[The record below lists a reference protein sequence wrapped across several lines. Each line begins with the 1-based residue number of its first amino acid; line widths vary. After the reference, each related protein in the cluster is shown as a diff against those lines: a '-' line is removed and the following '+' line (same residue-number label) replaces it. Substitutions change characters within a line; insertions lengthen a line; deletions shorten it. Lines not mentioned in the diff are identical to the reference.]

1 MNRLCDV
8 VLLMA
13 GIALLLAAERPK
25 PVAAAEDQTKAP
37 IASAAASQNEEDANA
52 WMLAKLSG
60 SQNILASLTRGDIQ
74 AVVTDARRMQVM
86 TYLEQW
92 LTASEIEEL
101 SEYRGQLNAFE
112 FSTKELAR
120 HAEDGNVNGALDA
133 YVDMTRTCVKCH
145 ELIRDVPAASK

>member
-1 MNRLCDV
+1 MNRLWTAV
-8 VLLMA
+8 FVIA
-13 GIALLLAAERPK
+13 GLGLLLLAK
-25 PVAAAEDQTKAP
+25 DQNPVEAGDPANAPNATTAAP
-37 IASAAASQNEEDANA
+37 QNEEDANA
-52 WMLAKLSG
+52 WMLAKLTG
-60 SQNILASLTRGDIQ
+60 SQNILAHLTRGDIG
-74 AVVTDARRMQVM
+74 AVATDARRMQVM

-112 FSTKELAR
+112 FSTKELIR

-145 ELIRDVPAASK
+145 QLIRDVPAANR